1 MQALGRAGASTDSDD
16 GLLREM
22 RAVSAAVGAAP
33 VVAQRAVISG
43 LHCLR
48 CVWPSAAGGP
58 IAAASGGATAL
69 AGDDAS
75 WASWAAHMHHTAY
88 AHAMSSIASEEVRG
102 VVQRFECELSAHAS
116 FASWRDFLHVL
127 VLVASGSADVP
138 FSQHVCGTEC
148 CEQRTGALTFW
159 HCLSAVL
166 GAPTGGVSA
175 LRSALVHAAFLA
187 PIAFIGGAASFMR
200 TTTYAVVCDAV
211 VRVAALRD
219 CKPLDSSSTPRTSM
233 RSSALP
239 SSRELARCS
248 ILGAACSPWVRARL
262 CRRCWLSVA
271 TTLAV
276 QSCAARGV
284 RRGLARRRAY
294 TSRCYRATRAS
305 CTTTLTTACAGRS
318 QWGPLQRALRGRSS
332 LRAHSVRCSS
342 SRAPRPL
349 HAWPHVR
356 SLPPVCVLRWSCRL
370 RRQRL
375 LLLQYLTVRLTWRSA
390 RLATVLT
397 RMPHRRTVCSAL
409 LWSCN

>member
-1 MQALGRAGASTDSDD
+1 MLLLASPPTRQVPAAMQALGRAGASTDSDD

-48 CVWPSAAGGP
+48 RVWPSAAGGP
-58 IAAASGGATAL
+58 IAAASSGATAL

-88 AHAMSSIASEEVRG
+88 AHAMSSNASEELRG

-127 VLVASGSADVP
+127 ALVASGSADVP

-219 CKPLDSSSTPRTSM
+219 CEPLDSSIHPSDFHALL
-233 RSSALP
+233 SATVVPGAGALLYTGCRVLSVGEGATLP
-239 SSRELARCS
+239 SLLALCGDDFGGAIVCCSRGASWASAETGVYVALLPRDEG
-248 ILGAACSPWVRARL
+248 ILYYDADDGVCGPFAVGSSP
-262 CRRCWLSVA
+262 
-271 TTLAV
+271 
-276 QSCAARGV
+276 
-284 RRGLARRRAY
+284 
-294 TSRCYRATRAS
+294 
-305 CTTTLTTACAGRS
+305 
-318 QWGPLQRALRGRSS
+318 
-332 LRAHSVRCSS
+332 
-342 SRAPRPL
+342 
-349 HAWPHVR
+349 
-356 SLPPVCVLRWSCRL
+356 
-370 RRQRL
+370 
-375 LLLQYLTVRLTWRSA
+375 A
-390 RLATVLT
+390 RLAGTVVFTCPLRALFIFT
-397 RMPHRRTVCSAL
+397 GAASAARVAARAVFAASL
-409 LWSCN
+409 CAPLVLPPAPPAAAAAAAVPDGAADMVIG